1 MAKNLKW
8 QDEYWLL
15 LLQIYLQKPVGIKP
29 MYSKEMVDLSME
41 LHIAPNVL
49 FNKMCQI
56 ANLETPRI
64 EYFWELY
71 GNNPRKLK
79 RAVNMLREMWGFNN
93 ALAFYEGVETQES
106 FEKDFKPISADSVL
120 TPVMLTLILDLYFRL
135 TPITMV
141 EETPE
146 VQEIAKMMK
155 IKPQEVVEAMEAG
168 CSLLLIDEDTSATN
182 FMVRDSLMASVV
194 SPDKEP
200 ITPFLE
206 RARDLYAKAGI
217 STILVA
223 GSSGA
228 FFHIADTVIQMDN
241 YVPVDIKEKVIRLL
255 PGYPLPAGNCLEMR
269 MPSSGRIM
277 TKDTTVHTRRNYYG
291 KQTDKPERIKIRVNG
306 TDGFSMGHDEIDL
319 RYIEQIVDQE
329 QMAALADI
337 LKYVCENMV
346 DGRRTLG
353 EAAGK
358 VVDKLDKEGFGFFR
372 QGGYIPAGLAM
383 PRAQEIYACL
393 NRFRRP

>member
-15 LLQIYLQKPVGIKP
+15 LMQIYLQKPAGIKP

-71 GNNPRKLK
+71 GNNPKKLK

-93 ALAFYEGVETQES
+93 ALEFYEGVETQES

-146 VQEIAKMMK
+146 VQELAKQIK
-155 IKPQEVVEAMEAG
+155 VKPQEVVEALEAFQH
-168 CSLLLIDEDTSATN
+168 CD
-182 FMVRDSLMASVV
+182 
-194 SPDKEP
+194 P
-200 ITPFLE
+200 
-206 RARDLYAKAGI
+206 Y
-217 STILVA
+217 
-223 GSSGA
+223 
-228 FFHIADTVIQMDN
+228 
-241 YVPVDIKEKVIRLL
+241 
-255 PGYPLPAGNCLEMR
+255 
-269 MPSSGRIM
+269 
-277 TKDTTVHTRRNYYG
+277 
-291 KQTDKPERIKIRVNG
+291 
-306 TDGFSMGHDEIDL
+306 
-319 RYIEQIVDQE
+319 
-329 QMAALADI
+329 
-337 LKYVCENMV
+337 
-346 DGRRTLG
+346 
-353 EAAGK
+353 
-358 VVDKLDKEGFGFFR
+358 
-372 QGGYIPAGLAM
+372 
-383 PRAQEIYACL
+383 L
-393 NRFRRP
+393 NRKDVVMGDLVLACQLIWRRYGNANPEDLASFAEQLKEYFK